1 MHKSGP
7 TLAARPYQ
15 RGAEAED
22 EEPAG
27 GGRGAAGALPPAAAC
42 PVGIAAAP
50 AGVDGANG

>member
-27 GGRGAAGALPPAAAC
+27 GGRGAAGALPPAAGC